1 MAVKKKSKRVKKN
14 SKKKVTKRMG
24 GGSMNAVSPRKAMGM
39 GMMDGGKVKKR
50 AGGGSR
56 KKRAGGRVR

>member
-39 GMMDGGKVKKR
+39 GMMDGGKVMKGKKKKVKKAKKR
-50 AGGGSR
+50 G
-56 KKRAGGRVR
+56 